1 MHKVEW
7 FQNKQKLIGI
17 HVLGWL
23 LWFSVPYFKSLE
35 FDTKNRP
42 FKIDLNSPNPTF
54 QPVEIKPIPLE
65 VIFKVELLPNLMLMF
80 LFYAHL
86 LLLMKRPWIGK
97 SQGKYIL
104 AICSLLAIFLLG
116 NHYVRSG
123 FDMPNG
129 FPPFFWLYSLFNA
142 GFILLASGTWHLLI
156 DRLNRQQVERE
167 KEKELL
173 QTELSFLRSQIS
185 PHFLFNV
192 LNNMVSMARFQSANL
207 EPALLKLSGMMRYML
222 YETNAAKVSLQQ
234 EINYLQHYL
243 DLQTMRFADDMQIQ
257 FTVGSIPADAQIEPM
272 LLIPFVEN
280 ACKHGRLSNAISH
293 VTVNVFCA
301 DGCLHF
307 DVVNT
312 IGDSNELKAIGAS
325 GIGLANVQRRLDLL
339 YQHQHTLTIIP
350 SPTHFH
356 VHLKVDLL

>member
-23 LWFSVPYFKSLE
+23 LWFSVPYFKMLE
-35 FDTKNRP
+35 FSNRARPLPPELQKFAASLPRLQTIP
-42 FKIDLNSPNPTF
+42 FEK
-54 QPVEIKPIPLE
+54 
-65 VIFKVELLPNLMLMF
+65 
-80 LFYAHL
+80 
-86 LLLMKRPWIGK
+86 
-97 SQGKYIL
+97 
-104 AICSLLAIFLLG
+104 
-116 NHYVRSG
+116 
-123 FDMPNG
+123 
-129 FPPFFWLYSLFNA
+129 
-142 GFILLASGTWHLLI
+142 ILLAEFVQNILLMGVFYGHLYMLKKQLWRKTSSVKYVIAVLSFVILFMMGNHVARVRISGPDIHPPFYWLYAFFSGCFMLLVSGTWHLLI
-156 DRLNRQQVERE
+156 DRLQRQQLERE
-167 KEKELL
+167 KEKERL

-192 LNNMVSMARFQSANL
+192 LNSMVSMARFQSANL

-257 FTVGSIPADAQIEPM
+257 FTVGHIPADAQIEPM

-280 ACKHGRLSNAISH
+280 ACKHGRLSNDTSH

-301 DGCLHF
+301 DGCLHLN
-307 DVVNT
+307 VVNT
-312 IGDSNELKAIGAS
+312 IGDSNEIKAIGAS

-356 VHLKVDLL
+356 IHLKVDLL